1 MNREKT
7 MQYVERDAERMIR
20 LGAISRTLRPAR
32 LWVSLYRL
40 TIVALFIAFF
50 LVLQVLKKNQPILHF
65 IAFAGFLLLY
75 LPLIYF
81 RNSAIRTMRAY
92 WDAFLQSYGPFVL
105 GTIFTNL
112 QIRQGSGVSWE
123 TISRTNM
130 MFPGS
135 FLESQSIIR
144 GRYRGIPFEQSA
156 IQTETRASTF
166 LEKLNRNHSRD
177 MTVFRGLWTV
187 VSLNGSYQPELQ
199 IIQSGFRNKRNRR
212 SILSRYT
219 IGRRVSAKSLRFNLK
234 FRVYAWD
241 PGNADYILTPDT
253 MKQIQNLAMHIKG
266 RLMLCFTGGELH
278 IAVQTRRK
286 AFSPPSVFL
295 PFREERAI
303 AHIQREIAPFTRLI
317 DALNPDGKLFRHE
330 EIQLPAKPAEKI
342 LWLD

>member
-7 MQYVERDAERMIR
+7 MRYVELDAERMIR

-92 WDAFLQSYGPFVL
+92 RDAFLQSYGPFVL

-199 IIQSGFRNKRNRR
+199 IIERGFRNKRNR
-212 SILSRYT
+212 LSLLARYT
-219 IGRRVSAKSLRFNLK
+219 VGHRYFPKSPGFNFR
-234 FRVYAWD
+234 FRVYAPD
-241 PGNADYILTPDT
+241 REDADHILTPEPL
-253 MKQIQNLAMHIKG
+253 KQIRDMAAQTRG
-266 RLMLCFTGGELH
+266 RLMLCFVNGALH
-278 IAVQTRRK
+278 IVVQRRRG

-303 AHIQREIAPFTRLI
+303 ALIQREIAPFTRLI